1 MLRIGITS
9 RALFNLSSSH
19 SIFEKYGLEAYRKHQ
34 ISNENI
40 PLGEGQT
47 FPLVKKLLNL
57 NKLAEKDLVEVILLS
72 RNSPDTGLRIF
83 NSIEHHGL
91 NIKKAAFCGG
101 NSPHIYAKSFETHLF
116 LSADLDDCRLSTLNG
131 IPSARIMLTN
141 KINNSDN
148 LLRIAFDGDSVI
160 FSDDSQLIF
169 ENYGLEAFNRNEKNL
184 ANEPLSKGPFQSFL
198 EQLCIL
204 QQSFPREDCPLRIA
218 LVTARSAPSHER
230 VIKTLRDWN
239 IRIDESLFLQ
249 GMDKTAFLEDFR
261 ADIFFDDQFE
271 ICESAK
277 HSVPTG
283 QVINLNSRN

>member
-9 RALFNLSSSH
+9 RALFNL
-19 SIFEKYGLEAYRKHQ
+19 ILVIQFLKNGLEAYRKHQ

-40 PLGEGQT
+40 PLEK
-47 FPLVKKLLNL
+47 VKLSSGKEALNL
-57 NKLAEKDLVEVILLS
+57 NKLSEKDLVEVILLS

-83 NSIEHHGL
+83 NSIEYHGL

-101 NSPHIYAKSFETHLF
+101 NSPYIYAKSFETHLF

-169 ENYGLEAFNRNEKNL
+169 ENYGLEALTEMRNL

-198 EQLCIL
+198 EQL
-204 QQSFPREDCPLRIA
+204 
-218 LVTARSAPSHER
+218 
-230 VIKTLRDWN
+230 
-239 IRIDESLFLQ
+239 
-249 GMDKTAFLEDFR
+249 AFCNNHYQEKIVL
-261 ADIFFDDQFE
+261 
-271 ICESAK
+271 
-277 HSVPTG
+277 
-283 QVINLNSRN
+283 